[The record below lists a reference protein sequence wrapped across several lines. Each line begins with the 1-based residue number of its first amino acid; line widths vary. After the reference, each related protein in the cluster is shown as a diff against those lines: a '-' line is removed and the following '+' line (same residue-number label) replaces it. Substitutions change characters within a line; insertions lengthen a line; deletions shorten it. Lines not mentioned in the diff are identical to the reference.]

1 MLRIVASNAR
11 INRSGYEK
19 RSSDRSG
26 LSAGVPTK
34 GEVLVMHRKAAAH
47 AIREIVLERLGD
59 HGEGELIPGNIVF
72 RK

>member
-1 MLRIVASNAR
+1 
-11 INRSGYEK
+11 
-19 RSSDRSG
+19 
-26 LSAGVPTK
+26 
-34 GEVLVMHRKAAAH
+34 MHRKAVAH